1 MRSLLSSEI
10 ACVVVLTLIDLPE
23 RRPLQMWRFEDA
35 PVIRV
40 GRATDNDVV
49 ISHSLISRH
58 HLELR
63 SPPEPNQ
70 PWQLVSTGRNGTFL
84 NGLLTCGGPV
94 RDGALIQLAH
104 NGPLLQFQLEMK
116 RSPSRRPRADSR
128 GLARE
133 AIAPSACRH
142 SGNPPGNTFCIH
154 CGYPVAPLM
163 RLRHYQILRILGQ
176 GGMGTTYLAWDERRA
191 IAAMHNPTEAL
202 VVLKEMNADMVR
214 LTKARELFE
223 RESRV
228 LQTLRHPGIPQFFEF
243 FAEGDRQYLTM
254 ELIPGQDL
262 DTWIQRHGPV
272 SLPLALDWIVQVGWI
287 LDYLHCLNPPVIHR
301 DIKPANLM
309 LRHRDR
315 RIFLLDFGAVK
326 ESGTPWATR
335 IGAEH
340 YSAPEQTQGKPRTQ
354 SDLYALGT
362 TLVFLLT
369 GKSPRTFCRD
379 EGTGYRLRAEEIPGF
394 SPQLQSVLMC
404 LTEPDPRQRYQTAR
418 EAIGA
423 LQACRE
429 SG

>member
-1 MRSLLSSEI
+1 M
-10 ACVVVLTLIDLPE
+10 VVLTLVDLPG
-23 RRPLQMWRFEDA
+23 RRPLQAWRFEDA
-35 PVIRV
+35 PVIRI

-63 SPPEPNQ
+63 SPLEPNQ
-70 PWQLVSTGRNGTFL
+70 PWQMVSMGRNGTFL
-84 NGLLTCGGPV
+84 NGLLTHAGSVG
-94 RDGALIQLAH
+94 DGALIQLAH

-116 RSPSRRPRADSR
+116 RSPR
-128 GLARE
+128 GPAEGSLRLERE
-133 AIAPSACRH
+133 AMIAPAACRH
-142 SGNPPGNTFCIH
+142 DGNPPGNTFCIH

-176 GGMGTTYLAWDERRA
+176 GGMGTTYLAWDERRSL
-191 IAAMHNPTEAL
+191 AAARNPAEAL
-202 VVLKEMNADMVR
+202 VVLKEMNADMAR
-214 LTKARELFE
+214 ITKARELFE
-223 RESRV
+223 REARV

-262 DTWIQRHGPV
+262 DSWVYRHGPV
-272 SLPLALDWIVQVGWI
+272 SVPLALDWIGQVGWI
-287 LDYLHCLNPPVIHR
+287 LDYLHRLNPPVIHR
-301 DIKPANLM
+301 DIKPANLI

-326 ESGTPWATR
+326 ECGTPWATR

-340 YSAPEQTQGKPRTQ
+340 YSAPEQTQGKPLTQ

-362 TLVFLLT
+362 TLIFLLT

-379 EGTGYRLRAEEIPGF
+379 EGTGYRLRAEGIPGI
-394 SPQLQSVLMC
+394 SLRLQSVLMR
-404 LTEPDPRQRYQTAR
+404 LTDPDPLHRYQTAR
-418 EAIGA
+418 EVIGA
-423 LQACRE
+423 LQSCRE
-429 SG
+429 RG